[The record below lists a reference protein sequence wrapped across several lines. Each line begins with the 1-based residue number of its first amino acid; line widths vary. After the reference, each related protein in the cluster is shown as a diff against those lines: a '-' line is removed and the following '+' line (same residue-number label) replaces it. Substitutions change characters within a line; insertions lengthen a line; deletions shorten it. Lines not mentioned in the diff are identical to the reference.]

1 MRRQPS
7 RANQNWIF
15 DNFLKLS
22 DNEDVLHPG
31 ILGIRYFRGFK
42 HQDLEAVYQR
52 ITGRRSIPRLWARQA
67 SVQEEKGAK
76 ALKAN
81 RIQSAAGHYHRAGLC
96 FGRAQHL
103 IPVDGHPKKKEY
115 YEGLQRCYGKF
126 REIHG
131 GHITKHQAE
140 FEDGKNTYFYFWPA
154 EGDGP
159 KPTVLL
165 IPGMDMVKEDAI
177 ADPWQNVFHQRGMN
191 VCAMDG
197 PGHGECNMNQVW
209 VDQTNFAKA
218 GSKVIDFLCER
229 DDVDSTKIGL
239 FGQSMGSRWTVEI
252 AAHDDRVNTVIG
264 QMANVGT
271 FDLIFEQAQPNFKR
285 IFMYMAGYTNEE
297 EFNKFVERL
306 DLLPDLAK
314 KLDVPHL
321 LVAGDMDELC
331 TPHDIEIFR
340 SSLGGPSELWLY
352 EGIFHPMGE
361 VAEDIYPS
369 IADWLLETI
378 NNGKPKNYK
387 KEIYVEEG
395 TVLSDYDHG

>member
-1 MRRQPS
+1 LRRQPS

-67 SVQEEKGAK
+67 SVQEQKGAD

-154 EGDGP
+154 EGEGP

-218 GSKVIDFLCER
+218 GSKVIDFLCDR
-229 DDVDSTKIGL
+229 DDVDSSKIGL

-264 QMANVGT
+264 QMANVGPS
-271 FDLIFEQAQPNFKR
+271 DIIFNHAQPNFRR
-285 IFMYMAGYTNEE
+285 IYMYMSNILDDDKFDE
-297 EFNKFVERL
+297 FVEER
-306 DLLPDLAK
+306 DSIWHGVAEK
-314 KLDVPHL
+314 MKANYL

-331 TPHDIEIFR
+331 SPDDINEF
-340 SSLGGPSELWLY
+340 LDVLNCPKELWLY

-361 VAEDIYPS
+361 VAADMYPA
-369 IADWLLETI
+369 IADWMLDTL
-378 NNGKPKNYK
+378 NNGLSAGHDNRVIVP
-387 KEIYVEEG
+387 EG
-395 TVLSDYDHG
+395 

>member
-1 MRRQPS
+1 LRRQPS

-165 IPGMDMVKEDAI
+165 IPGMDMVKEDAL

-229 DDVDSTKIGL
+229 DDVDSSKIGL

-264 QMANVGT
+264 QMANVGPS
-271 FDLIFEQAQPNFKR
+271 DIIFNHAQPNFRR
-285 IFMYMAGYTNEE
+285 IYMYMSNILDDDKFDE
-297 EFNKFVERL
+297 FVEER
-306 DLLPDLAK
+306 DSIWHGVAEK
-314 KLDVPHL
+314 MKANYL

-331 TPHDIEIFR
+331 SPDDIHEF
-340 SSLGGPSELWLY
+340 LDVLNCPKELWLY

-361 VAEDIYPS
+361 VAADMYPA
-369 IADWLLETI
+369 IADWMLDTL
-378 NNGKPKNYK
+378 NNGLSSGHDNRIVVP
-387 KEIYVEEG
+387 EG
-395 TVLSDYDHG
+395 

>member
-67 SVQEEKGAK
+67 SVQEQKGAD

-154 EGDGP
+154 EGEGP

-218 GSKVIDFLCER
+218 GSKVIDFLCDR
-229 DDVDSTKIGL
+229 DDVDSSKIGL

-264 QMANVGT
+264 QMANVGPS
-271 FDLIFEQAQPNFKR
+271 DIIFNHAQPNFRR
-285 IFMYMAGYTNEE
+285 IYMYMSNILDDDKFDE
-297 EFNKFVERL
+297 FVEER
-306 DLLPDLAK
+306 DSIWHGVAEK
-314 KLDVPHL
+314 MKANYL

-331 TPHDIEIFR
+331 SPDDINEF
-340 SSLGGPSELWLY
+340 LDVLNCPKELWLY

-361 VAEDIYPS
+361 VAADMYPA
-369 IADWLLETI
+369 IADWMLDTL
-378 NNGKPKNYK
+378 NNGLSAGHDNRVIVP
-387 KEIYVEEG
+387 EG
-395 TVLSDYDHG
+395 

>member
-7 RANQNWIF
+7 RASQNWIF

-52 ITGRRSIPRLWARQA
+52 ITGRRSIPPLWARQA
-67 SVQEEKGAK
+67 SVQEQKGAD

-115 YEGLQRCYGKF
+115 YDGLQRCYGKF

-154 EGDGP
+154 EGEGP

-229 DDVDSTKIGL
+229 DDVDSSKIGL
-239 FGQSMGSRWTVEI
+239 FGQSMGTRWTVEI

-264 QMANVGT
+264 QMANVGPS
-271 FDLIFEQAQPNFKR
+271 DIIFNHAQPNFRR
-285 IFMYMAGYTNEE
+285 IYMYMSNILDDDKFDE
-297 EFNKFVERL
+297 FVEER
-306 DLLPDLAK
+306 DNIWHGVAEK
-314 KLDVPHL
+314 MKANYL

-331 TPHDIEIFR
+331 SPDDIYEF
-340 SSLGGPSELWLY
+340 LDVLNCPKELWLY

-361 VAEDIYPS
+361 VAADMYPA
-369 IADWLLETI
+369 IADWMLDTL
-378 NNGKPKNYK
+378 NSGLSSDHDNRVVVP
-387 KEIYVEEG
+387 EG
-395 TVLSDYDHG
+395 